1 MANQEQK
8 ATKAIIHLG
17 KLPLDVYRLP
27 DRSYKLYLESVT
39 AIIGKEKPDLL
50 DFLQGTSPQAL
61 RFKNY
66 NLMHAEKILVEVEEG
81 EFIKP
86 IPIPLATSYWLY
98 EAFKGNKKAQA
109 IAQASMIE
117 SIERRADQA
126 FRVQRS
132 ELEYNRRFTQSWE
145 TAFEENRQ
153 DIIDRRTLADDLYYP
168 VDIN

>member
-1 MANQEQK
+1 MANQEPK

-17 KLPLDVYRLP
+17 KLSLDVYRVP
-27 DRSYKLYLESVT
+27 DGSYKLYVESVT
-39 AIIGKEKPDLL
+39 GIIDKEKPDLL
-50 DFLQGTSPQAL
+50 DFLQGTSPEAL
-61 RFKNY
+61 PFKNY
-66 NLMHAEKILVEVEEG
+66 NLMHAKKVLVEGQEG
-81 EFIKP
+81 FIKP

-98 EAFKGNKKAQA
+98 EAFNGNKKAQA

-132 ELEYNRRFTQSWE
+132 ELEYNRRFTESWE
-145 TAFEENRQ
+145 SVFEENRQ

-168 VDIN
+168 LDIN